1 MRSAASQRRKMGVN
15 ILYTESSTDWGG
27 EEIFIIRQCLEFTNR
42 GFNTIIAC
50 QPGSIIKREAEKAG
64 IATVALKM
72 RRKFDP
78 LEILGALRVLKTKGV
93 DLIHTNNMSDS
104 RCFSIAAKCM
114 GIPVVRSRHVSVLI
128 RRTYLAYLLYMKL
141 TDKIITSG
149 SMIRDQMIEQNRFL
163 PKRIVSIPAG
173 IDVDVFSP
181 DVNGDYIRREFNL
194 NENNF
199 VVGTVSMLRRW
210 KGHDYLIEAV
220 KDLEGE
226 IPGIKLI
233 IVGDGPYKESLE
245 KLIKSRH
252 LEKRAI
258 MTGYRDDVPQLIK
271 NFHVFVL
278 PSIAIEATSQVIPQA
293 LAMNVPVIATKAG
306 GLGEIVIHEKT
317 GIMVSPK
324 DSHSLSQA
332 ILWVYR
338 NYDAAKKMADQGR
351 DLVLKHFTLTH
362 MIDKTEQV
370 YKELLNSSE
379 GRRRWRID

>member
-1 MRSAASQRRKMGVN
+1 MGVN

-27 EEIFIIRQCLEFTNR
+27 EEILIIRQCLEFTNR

-64 IATVALKM
+64 IPTVALKM

-78 LEILGALRVLKTKGV
+78 LEIVGALRVLKTKGI
-93 DLIHTNNMSDS
+93 DLVHTNNMSDS
-104 RCFSIAAKCM
+104 RCFSIAAKCLA
-114 GIPVVRSRHVSVLI
+114 IPVVRTRHTSIPI
-128 RRTYLAYLLYMKL
+128 RRTWLAYLLYMKF

-149 SMIRDQMIEQNRFL
+149 DIIRNQMIKMNVFD
-163 PKRIVSIPAG
+163 PKKIVSIPAG
-173 IDVDVFSP
+173 VDERAFFPDVD
-181 DVNGDYIRREFNL
+181 GRYIRKELNL
-194 NENNF
+194 CDEDF
-199 VVGTVSMLRRW
+199 VVGIVAMLRRW

-252 LEKRAI
+252 LEKQAI
-258 MTGYRDDVPQLIK
+258 MTGYRDDVPQLLK
-271 NFHVFVL
+271 NFHVLVL
-278 PSIAIEATSQVIPQA
+278 PSTAIEATSQVIPQA
-293 LAMNVPVIATKAG
+293 LAMKVPVIATKAG
-306 GLGEIVIHEKT
+306 GLVEIVIHKKT
-317 GIMVSPK
+317 GIMVPPK

-362 MIDKTEQV
+362 MIDRTEQV

>member
-1 MRSAASQRRKMGVN
+1 MGVN
-15 ILYTESSTDWGG
+15 ILHSEYSNGWGG
-27 EEIFIIRQCLEFTNR
+27 QEIRIIKECIEFVKR
-42 GFNTIIAC
+42 GYNMMIAC
-50 QPGSIIKREAEKAG
+50 QPGSIIKKGAKKAG
-64 IATVALKM
+64 IPTFPLTM
-72 RRKFDP
+72 R
-78 LEILGALRVLKTKGV
+78 KGV
-93 DLIHTNNMSDS
+93 DPPAVIKAIGILIKNGIDIVHTHTPSDS
-104 RCFSIAAKCM
+104 WCFSIAAKCV
-114 GIPVVRSRHVSVLI
+114 GIPVVRSRHVSIPI
-128 RRTYLAYLLYMKL
+128 RKTYLAYLLYMKL

-163 PKRIVSIPAG
+163 PERIVSIPAG

-181 DVNGDYIRREFNL
+181 SVNGDYIRREFNL

-199 VVGTVSMLRRW
+199 VVGIVSMLRGW

-233 IVGDGPYKESLE
+233 IVGDGPYKENLE
-245 KLIKSRH
+245 KLMNSKH
-252 LEKRAI
+252 LDKRAI
-258 MTGYRDDVPQLIK
+258 MTGYRDDVPQLLK

-293 LAMNVPVIATKAG
+293 LAMKVPVIATKVG
-306 GLGEIVIHEKT
+306 GLDEIVIHKKT
-317 GIMVSPK
+317 GIMVPPK

-338 NYDAAKKMADQGR
+338 NYDAAKTMADQGKN
-351 DLVLKHFTLTH
+351 LVLSQFTLSH

-370 YKELLNSSE
+370 YKELLNRNE
-379 GRRRWRID
+379 GRRRRSSQKGPRKQTSS